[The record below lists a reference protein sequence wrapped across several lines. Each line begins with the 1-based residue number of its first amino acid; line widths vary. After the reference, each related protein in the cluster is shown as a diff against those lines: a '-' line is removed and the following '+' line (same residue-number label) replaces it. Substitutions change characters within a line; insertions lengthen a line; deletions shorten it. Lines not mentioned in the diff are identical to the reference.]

1 VVSNSKLYIMDLISL
16 NCGLLAAAWCDF
28 GVFFCAIRGTPM
40 RNDTILILVSPA
52 EPAEAQR
59 AMLRKQL
66 ADVKIIA
73 GNSAE
78 AFEGAAADARVLLN
92 WSGPIGLF
100 KKVFAMCPNLLW
112 VHSRSVGLERTLF
125 PELKESSVPLT
136 NGVGVFSASLGEFA
150 LAAIL
155 YFAKDFRRMIRNQT
169 AGVWEAFDVSRISG
183 HTVGIIGYGD
193 IGRAIAERVRAL
205 GMLVLAVRRH
215 VSLSEGAEPLVEQI
229 YTPADRLEMISRCD
243 YVVVAAPLTSETRGM
258 IGEAEFRAMKPT
270 AAVIN
275 VGRGP
280 VINEDALIGALSSGR
295 IRGAALDVFD
305 HEPLPAGHPF
315 YKLENVLL
323 SPHCA
328 DHTPDW
334 LDNAMQFFIAQ
345 YERFRKGEA
354 LLSVVDKKLG
364 Y

>member
-1 VVSNSKLYIMDLISL
+1 
-16 NCGLLAAAWCDF
+16 
-28 GVFFCAIRGTPM
+28 M
-40 RNDTILILVSPA
+40 RKATILVLVSPA
-52 EPAEAQR
+52 EPAEAQL
-59 AMLRKQL
+59 AMLRQQF
-66 ADVKIIA
+66 ADVEIIE
-73 GNSAE
+73 GCSAE
-78 AFEGAAADARVLLN
+78 VFRESAVRANVLFN
-92 WSGPIGLF
+92 WSGSLALF
-100 KKVFAMCPNLLW
+100 KEVFLMCPNLLW

-125 PELKESSVPLT
+125 PELKASSVPLT
-136 NGVGVFSASLGEFA
+136 NGAGVFSASLGEFA

-155 YFAKDFRRMIRNQT
+155 YFAKDFRRMIRNQM
-169 AGVWEAFDVSRISG
+169 AGVWEAFDVLWVSG

-205 GMLVLAVRRH
+205 GMTVLAVRRH
-215 VSLSEGAEPLVEQI
+215 ASPSEGAEPPVAEI
-229 YTPADRLEMISRCD
+229 YTAERRLEMISRCD
-243 YVVVAAPLTSETRGM
+243 YVVVSAPLTSETRGM
-258 IGEAEFRAMKPT
+258 IGEAEFAAMKPT
-270 AAVIN
+270 AVVMN

-280 VINEDALIGALSSGR
+280 VIDEEAMIGALSSGR

-334 LDNAMQFFIAQ
+334 LDNAMQFFIEQ

-354 LLSVVDKKLG
+354 LLNVVDKKLG